1 MQNNIQEMF
10 NGIAK
15 SYDKLNDI
23 MSFGQNL
30 RIKKTAVDNARLPST
45 AKVLDICTG
54 TGDIA
59 IYLAKNT
66 VTQGSVVGLD
76 FSKNMLEIARSRAKN
91 IQNLSFIEGDALNL
105 PFEDNTF
112 DACFISFGLRNLPDI
127 KKAIEEMKRVTKTGG
142 LIVNLDTGKPKG
154 FVKFFHKVYIFNIIP
169 ILGKIF
175 HGDASA
181 YKYLPKSIENF
192 LDCDQMAHIFE
203 QEGLINVK
211 KFNFIFDAISQQIG
225 QVQK

>member
-30 RIKKTAVDNARLPST
+30 RIKKTAVNNADLSPA

-59 IYLAKNT
+59 IYLAKNI
-66 VTQGSVVGLD
+66 VKQGSVIGID
-76 FSKNMLEIARSRAKN
+76 FSKNMLEIAKGRAEN
-91 IQNLSFIEGDALNL
+91 IQNLSFVEGDAMDL
-105 PFEDNTF
+105 PFDDETF
-112 DACFISFGLRNLPDI
+112 DACIISFGLRNLPDI
-127 KKAIEEMKRVTKTGG
+127 KKAIEEMKRVTKSGG

-154 FVKFFHKVYIFNIIP
+154 IVKFFHKIYIFNVIP
-169 ILGKIF
+169 FFGKIF
-175 HGDASA
+175 HGDDSA
-181 YKYLPKSIENF
+181 YKYLPQSIENF
-192 LDCDQMAHIFE
+192 VDCDQMVHIFE
-203 QEGLINVK
+203 KEGLVNIR

-225 QVQK
+225 QVKK